1 MNSPATPLRADLA
14 LLDGLHRW
22 RRIFTVAMAVTA
34 ALAMSGFVFERI
46 AAQKSQRSSLVLAV
60 ATLAQRA
67 LWAEEHAAHGLSL
80 ARDTS
85 EARADAARTRA
96 ARDTLL
102 ARLADAEAL
111 SEGEPLQRARLDSLR
126 SAIRRWEVAF
136 IDPILAAPSNVTGAD
151 RASAAALDEVAD
163 RFDAFI
169 THETVLRVA
178 RRRMQTRGVW
188 TTISLVLLSLLLST
202 VAFMRVTNDLES
214 QAMQTRKQQLRLEEQ
229 AGEMEAQARTMEDQA
244 ARLKEQA
251 EELGHR
257 VHERDATNR
266 LLEEAASFLDSAV
279 ESAPL
284 AVCFV
289 DRELR
294 LLRVNAALA
303 QHNGLAAEE
312 HVGRSPR
319 EVMPSIAHDL
329 VPLVESVLRSGE
341 PISDAPVTSNEVN
354 SDGSRQHWRVTAYPL
369 RVRGRAPVG
378 VGVMMLDVTERTHLE
393 EQLRQSAKMEAV
405 GRLAGGIAHDFNNVL
420 TVIQSYTELLMADLE
435 AGAPGRDEIDAIRG
449 AADRAAA
456 LARQLLA
463 FTRREVVIPRILDI
477 NEVIRGMEPILRRLL
492 RQGIELDFRLAPQPL
507 LVRIDSGQLE
517 QVLMNLAIN
526 AVDAMEHGGRLR
538 IATSESAS
546 AAMAS
551 GDDGPAAILSV
562 TDDGAGISAD
572 VRERLFEPF
581 FTTKPAGRGT
591 GLGLATAYAIVRSA
605 GGTIAVTSA
614 PNEGATFKVI
624 LPRRAPEEREPES
637 RSSPARGIA
646 LVGRDETVLLVEDEP
661 AIRSAIS
668 RVLRG
673 NGYKV
678 IEASNGGE
686 ALRLADAAESP
697 IDLLLTDVMMPG
709 MGGKEL
715 VQRMLAVKPG
725 IRVMLMSGYTDD
737 DSLRGDLAAARY
749 VFLQK
754 PFSAKQVVAAVRELL
769 DAV

>member
-1 MNSPATPLRADLA
+1 
-14 LLDGLHRW
+14 
-22 RRIFTVAMAVTA
+22 MAVTA
-34 ALAMSGFVFERI
+34 VLAVTGFAFERV
-46 AAQKSQRSSLVLAV
+46 AAHKSQRSSLVLAV

-67 LWAEEHAAHGLSL
+67 LWLEERGARGLSL
-80 ARDTS
+80 AGDS
-85 EARADAARTRA
+85 AMFSADAARARA
-96 ARDTLL
+96 GRDTVRT
-102 ARLADAEAL
+102 RLAEAYAL
-111 SEGEPLQRARLDSLR
+111 SEGEPVQRARLDSLR
-126 SAIRRWEVAF
+126 SAILRWEVAVV
-136 IDPILAAPSNVTGAD
+136 DPRLASQSIVPSLD
-151 RASAAALDEVAD
+151 RDGAAALDAAF
-163 RFDAFI
+163 RHFDAFI
-169 THETVLRVA
+169 THETALRVA
-178 RRRMQTRGVW
+178 RRGIQTRVRW
-188 TTISLVLLSLLLST
+188 TTITLVLLTLLLSS
-202 VAFMRVTNDLES
+202 VAFMRVANDLQS
-214 QAMQTRKQQLRLEEQ
+214 QATKTRAQQLRLEEQ
-229 AGEMEAQARTMEDQA
+229 AVAMEAQARTMEAQA
-244 ARLKEQA
+244 ARLEEQA
-251 EELGHR
+251 HELSHR

-289 DRELR
+289 DRHQR

-319 EVMPSIAHDL
+319 EVMPTIAHDL
-329 VPLVESVLRSGE
+329 VPLVESVLASGE
-341 PISDAPVTSNEVN
+341 AISDAPVASNETN
-354 SDGSRQHWRVTAYPL
+354 SDGSRQRWRVTAYPL

-378 VGVMMLDVTERTHLE
+378 VGVMMLDVTERTLLE

-420 TVIQSYTELLMADLE
+420 TVIQSYTELLMADIEDGSPVREGL
-435 AGAPGRDEIDAIRG
+435 DAIRS

-463 FTRREVVIPRILDI
+463 FTRREVVIPRVLDI
-477 NEVIRGMEPILRRLL
+477 NDVVRGMEPILRRLL
-492 RQGIELDFRLAPQPL
+492 RQGIELQFHLAPQPL
-507 LVRIDSGQLE
+507 LVRIDSGQFE

-526 AVDAMEHGGRLR
+526 AVDAMERGGRLR
-538 IATSESAS
+538 IATSESPS

-551 GDDGPAAILSV
+551 GEDGPAAILSV
-562 TDDGAGISAD
+562 ADDGAGISAD

-591 GLGLATAYAIVRSA
+591 GLGLATAYAIVRGA
-605 GGTIAVTSA
+605 GGSIAVASA

-637 RSSPARGIA
+637 RSSPARGVA

-661 AIRSAIS
+661 AIRSAIA

-673 NGYKV
+673 SGYKV

-697 IDLLLTDVMMPG
+697 IELLLTDVMMPG

-715 VQRMLAVKPG
+715 VQRLLASKPG

-754 PFSAKQVVAAVRELL
+754 PFSGKQVVAAVRELL

>member
-1 MNSPATPLRADLA
+1 VTASVAVLGFMVERTTARRVQLSSSVLRAA
-14 LLDGLHRW
+14 
-22 RRIFTVAMAVTA
+22 TA
-34 ALAMSGFVFERI
+34 AQRGLWLEERAVRNLGLASDSTSVAQGPAR
-46 AAQKSQRSSLVLAV
+46 AAS
-60 ATLAQRA
+60 
-67 LWAEEHAAHGLSL
+67 
-80 ARDTS
+80 ARDS
-85 EARADAARTRA
+85 SRI
-96 ARDTLL
+96 
-102 ARLADAEAL
+102 RLVELGVL
-111 SEGEPLQRARLDSLR
+111 SEDDSEQYARLDSL
-126 SAIRRWEVAF
+126 STAIERWESAF
-136 IDPILAAPSNVTGAD
+136 VNPILATRAITREIAVAGTETFEEVSRLLDTFIAVETALRIERGQRQTLAAWGAL
-151 RASAAALDEVAD
+151 AMILLALGISVVAFRSVAD
-163 RFDAFI
+163 Q
-169 THETVLRVA
+169 V
-178 RRRMQTRGVW
+178 
-188 TTISLVLLSLLLST
+188 
-202 VAFMRVTNDLES
+202 ES
-214 QAMQTRKQQLRLEEQ
+214 EAERTQAQQRRLEDQ
-229 AGEMEAQARTMEDQA
+229 AAEMEAQARTMEEQA
-244 ARLKEQA
+244 SRLEEQA

-289 DRELR
+289 DRDLR

-312 HVGRSPR
+312 HVGRAPR
-319 EVMPSIAHDL
+319 DVMPTIAQDL
-329 VPLVESVLRSGE
+329 VPLVESVLASGE
-341 PISDAPVTSNEVN
+341 PISDAPVASSEAS
-354 SDGSRQHWRVTAYPL
+354 SDGSRQRWRVTAYPL

-378 VGVMMLDVTERTHLE
+378 VGVMMLDVTERTQLE
-393 EQLRQSAKMEAV
+393 DQLRQSAKMEAV

-420 TVIQSYTELLMADLE
+420 TVIQSYTELLMANVDD
-435 AGAPGRDEIDAIRG
+435 GAPGREEIDAIRG

-477 NEVIRGMEPILRRLL
+477 NDVVRGMEPILRRLL
-492 RQGIELDFRLAPQPL
+492 RQGIELEFSLASQPL
-507 LVRIDSGQLE
+507 LVRIDSGQFE

-538 IATSESAS
+538 IATSESSS
-546 AAMAS
+546 APMAS
-551 GDDGPAAILSV
+551 GEDGRAAILSV
-562 TDDGAGISAD
+562 SDDGAGITPE

-605 GGTIAVTSA
+605 GGTITVASA
-614 PNEGATFKVI
+614 PNEGATFKVV
-624 LPRRAPEEREPES
+624 LPRRAAEEREPES
-637 RSSPARGIA
+637 RLSPARGVA

-661 AIRSAIS
+661 AIRSAIA
-668 RVLRG
+668 RVLRS

-686 ALRLADAAESP
+686 ALRVADAAEGK

-715 VQRMLAVKPG
+715 VQRLLAAKPG
-725 IRVMLMSGYTDD
+725 TRVILMSGYTDD

-769 DAV
+769 DSV